1 MNICSYIGGNDVKRL
16 ECDTCEE
23 LCEHPQAICLAKNE
37 LIAEDKAQR
46 VADLFKILGDTT
58 RVKIIQALSKRELC
72 VCDIAAVI
80 GMGQS
85 AISHQLRT
93 LRNTRLVK
101 YRKEGTMVWY
111 SLNDEHVAVLLDQG
125 IEHVE
130 HD

>member
-1 MNICSYIGGNDVKRL
+1 MKKID
-16 ECDTCEE
+16 CDTCEE
-23 LCEHPQAICLAKNE
+23 LCEHPQAICLAKTD
-37 LIAEDKAQR
+37 LIPEDKAQR

-58 RVKIIQALSKRELC
+58 RVKIIQALSKRKLC

-85 AISHQLRT
+85 ATSHQLRT

-101 YRKEGTMVWY
+101 YRREGKMAWY
-111 SLNDEHVAVLLDQG
+111 SLDDEHIAGLLTQG

-130 HD
+130 HDE